1 VTRSGRV
8 SSDGTSWSWKLDRQE
23 PRGRDADEPKT
34 QPMRTY
40 GILGDMV
47 KTKAKR
53 RGKGTAEANDGGL
66 KASADGEEA
75 RLFSPSSIL
84 PLI

>member
-1 VTRSGRV
+1 
-8 SSDGTSWSWKLDRQE
+8 
-23 PRGRDADEPKT
+23 
-34 QPMRTY
+34 MRTY